1 MRKVKVRSLLLVGLT
16 GLILL
21 ISLDAIAH
29 EKVVVVPLF
38 GCGGGGNKI
47 PTVTSAGQ
55 VWMDRNLG
63 ASRVA
68 TSSTDMV
75 AYGDLYQWG
84 RLADGHERRIS
95 ATTTTLST
103 TDVPG
108 HGDFIVDL
116 LRSPY
121 DWRAP
126 QNDNL
131 WQGASGTNNPCPTG
145 FRLPTVTEL
154 NTELASWISNDA
166 AGAFASPLKLV
177 VAGYRRHFNGTPSIA
192 DIEGYYWSSTV
203 NEVVLPGDSHRVSRH
218 LVFTSGNATT
228 TSRRRAAGFSVRCIK
243 D

>member
-1 MRKVKVRSLLLVGLT
+1 MKKVKVRNLLLICLT

-29 EKVVVVPLF
+29 NKVVVIPLF
-38 GCGGGGNKI
+38 GSGGGGNEI

-84 RLADGHERRIS
+84 RLADGHERRVS
-95 ATTTTLST
+95 VTTNTLST

-108 HGDFIVDL
+108 HGDFIIDL
-116 LRSPY
+116 NWNPY
-121 DWRAP
+121 DWRTP

-131 WQGASGTNNPCPTG
+131 WQGVSGTNNPCPTG
-145 FRLPTVTEL
+145 FRLPTEAEFETERD
-154 NTELASWISNDA
+154 SWISNDA

-203 NEVVLPGDSHRVSRH
+203 NEVVLPGDNYRASRY
-218 LVFTSGNATT
+218 LVFSSVGAGT
-228 TSRRRAAGFSVRCIK
+228 TSRKRAAAFSVRCIK
-243 D
+243 